1 MTVTLFGE
9 FCYGLI
15 FRSLA
20 KFGRYWELCDFLL
33 KELLYLLEIVEV
45 GLAYK
50 GDGATITVGTCRTT
64 YAMHIVLY
72 IMRHIII
79 DDHLNVVDVDTT
91 SHNISS
97 HKHIYLLALE
107 FEHHLVALCLTKVAM
122 HFACVNLYLLE
133 LAVYLLNL
141 LFFAR
146 EDDDAVERLIGK
158 DMLEESQLLSLMA
171 NIRALLYLFS
181 WFANSQLY
189 LYRILEQRLSQ
200 LFNLLWHGGRKHDSL
215 ACRRKILGN
224 GKDILREAHVE
235 HTVSLVENKE

>member
-1 MTVTLFGE
+1 MTVALFGE
-9 FCYGLI
+9 LCYWLI

-20 KFGRYWELCDFLL
+20 KFGRYRELGDFLL

-64 YAMHIVLY
+64 YAVHIVLY

-79 DDHLNVVDVDTT
+79 DDHLNVVDVYTT

-107 FEHHLVALCLTKVAM
+107 FEHHLVALSLTKVAM

-133 LAVYLLNL
+133 LTVYLLNL
-141 LFFAR
+141 LLFAR

-158 DMLEESQLLSLMA
+158 DMLEESQLLGLMT

-181 WFANSQLY
+181 RFANSQLY

-200 LFNLLWHGGRKHDSL
+200 LLNLLWHGGRKHDSL

-235 HTVSLVENKE
+235 HAVSLVENKE

>member
-1 MTVTLFGE
+1 MTVALFGE
-9 FCYGLI
+9 LCYWLI

-33 KELLYLLEIVEV
+33 KELLYLLEIVEI

-50 GDGATITVGTCRTT
+50 CDGATITVGTCRTT

-146 EDDDAVERLIGK
+146 EDDDAVE
-158 DMLEESQLLSLMA
+158 
-171 NIRALLYLFS
+171 
-181 WFANSQLY
+181 
-189 LYRILEQRLSQ
+189 
-200 LFNLLWHGGRKHDSL
+200 
-215 ACRRKILGN
+215 
-224 GKDILREAHVE
+224 
-235 HTVSLVENKE
+235 

>member
-1 MTVTLFGE
+1 MGLCLGLLCLRDLGLLCLRGLGLLCLLLGLIAFLLVVFAFASLAAIFAATMTVALFGE
-9 FCYGLI
+9 LCYRLI

-20 KFGRYWELCDFLL
+20 KFGRYRELGDFLL

-97 HKHIYLLALE
+97 HKHIY
-107 FEHHLVALCLTKVAM
+107 
-122 HFACVNLYLLE
+122 FA
-133 LAVYLLNL
+133 
-141 LFFAR
+141 
-146 EDDDAVERLIGK
+146 G
-158 DMLEESQLLSLMA
+158 S
-171 NIRALLYLFS
+171 
-181 WFANSQLY
+181 
-189 LYRILEQRLSQ
+189 
-200 LFNLLWHGGRKHDSL
+200 
-215 ACRRKILGN
+215 
-224 GKDILREAHVE
+224 
-235 HTVSLVENKE
+235 